1 MIDDP
6 YAWLEE
12 LDSERAL
19 AWVRA
24 QNDISTAQLSANPEF
39 DALRQRLLAVYNS
52 EARIPF
58 VSKAGAYFYNF
69 WRDATHVRGV
79 WRRTTLAEYR
89 APEPKWQT
97 VLDLDR
103 LAEQEQENW
112 VWAGASFLHGSWDRC
127 LIMLSR
133 GGGDSHVVREFDVTR
148 LAFVSDGF
156 NLPEAKSDV
165 AFRDRDHLFVATDFG
180 PGSLTSSGYPRIVK
194 SWQRGTPLTA
204 ASTIYEGEPDEVGVG
219 FEVFDHDGVHRELVA
234 RIITF
239 RRQQVF
245 ALEAGA
251 LIKLDVP
258 EDASASCFRD
268 RLVVTLRSELRAGDK
283 VYPSG
288 AVLAIAWDRFRDG
301 ARDFDVLFAPSPRSS
316 LAGMTHTRHDLIL
329 DLVDNVHNTLE
340 AHTWDGASWKRAE
353 LAAPELGSAWAMAID
368 PDASDDYFM
377 WSAGFL
383 TPDSLFLSRIG
394 ASQPEL
400 LKRLPPFFDAR
411 GLEVTQH
418 SVRSR
423 DGAEIP
429 YFMVARRGLAHD
441 ASHRTLLTAYG
452 GFQVSNTPS
461 YSGGLGLGWLERG
474 GVYVLANIRGGGEFG
489 PSWHQA
495 ALQQHRQRAFDDF
508 IAVAEGLIA
517 RKVTQPKHLG
527 IMGGSN
533 GGLLV
538 GVAMTQRPDL
548 FGAVVC
554 QVPLLDMRRY
564 HKLLAGASWIAEY
577 GDPDE
582 PAAWEYISKYSP
594 YHNVQTD
601 KRYPRVLFTT
611 STRDDRVHP
620 AHARKMAAKL
630 SAANQ
635 DVLLYENIEGGHGG
649 AANNAQQA
657 FMSALAY
664 TFLWQSL

>member
-508 IAVAEGLIA
+508 LAVAEDLIA